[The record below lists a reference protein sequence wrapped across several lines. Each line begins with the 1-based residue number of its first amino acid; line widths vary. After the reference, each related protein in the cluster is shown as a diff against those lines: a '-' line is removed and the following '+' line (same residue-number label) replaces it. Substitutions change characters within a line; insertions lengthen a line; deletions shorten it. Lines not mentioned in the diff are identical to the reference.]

1 MYLPEIISDWETNSN
16 ILQDAVHG
24 VLRPSKS
31 CHIRCLSHL
40 ICCLCMQAKKNL
52 ELSEISV
59 SQKLSLLRGEIKE
72 YIEGKVTSGY
82 SPTSNM
88 IVNMKQFTS
97 KYLKKVS
104 FQRLC
109 KSE

>member
-1 MYLPEIISDWETNSN
+1 
-16 ILQDAVHG
+16 
-24 VLRPSKS
+24 
-31 CHIRCLSHL
+31 
-40 ICCLCMQAKKNL
+40 MQAKKNP